1 MQPLSKTKSEAK
13 RLALL
18 LTLFVILSGT
28 YSLVTPLFEAPDEFA
43 HLQFISWLAQG
54 NPLPNI
60 ETDLAKVSHEI
71 GQPPLYYGLLAPIA
85 AQLDLSDL
93 PSIAP
98 INPNWRSGAGIN
110 VHFHTEAEQFPYTGT
125 ALAVRLLRLLSVLL
139 GAITVAATYGLA
151 RLFSPRIAFTAAM
164 LVAFNPQF
172 LFMSGVINNDNLVT
186 ALSALALLLLLKLM
200 TNPAPPAWHYL
211 LLGTVW
217 GLATLAKLTGLGFG
231 AVIVVGLVIIAW
243 RRRQWQPLLLG
254 GLLAGAAMLLVSG
267 WWFWRNWVLYGD
279 PLAWE
284 AFLLA
289 NGNLLRAMPLSWGE
303 AVKFSFF
310 LTKSF
315 WAMFSYGI
323 PAPGPLYWFTNGLM
337 LVMLAGFALWLMSG
351 KLRRSGQLYLLIPV
365 LVWCG
370 VVTIALLR
378 WMRLIVQTDQGRLMF
393 PVIAGLGLLGAVG
406 LHAFKQRWIPVTAV
420 TLLSIW
426 AAILPL
432 YTIRQAFATPPD
444 LAAIAAI
451 PSPQDVLFGEQMA
464 LLGYELM
471 PVVDAGD
478 TFEVSLYWQG
488 KQPMQE
494 SYVVALR
501 LLDVEG
507 AVIAGVDTLP
517 YQNRYQTPVWPVAR
531 PFQDTYHLPIPET
544 AEPGLAT
551 LAITLYPWRQ
561 TESPLPVV
569 VNGQSVG
576 SSVSLTTVKIR
587 GEAQIDQEP
596 EDALQ
601 INFGSQLQ
609 LLGYDAPT
617 EVNDSQFAV
626 TLYWQA
632 VEPDGQNY
640 TIFMHLVDGQGNL
653 VAQTDGPPQNG
664 RYPTTIM
671 EPGEQILDTHLF
683 ILPETLPNG
692 EYQIL
697 MGIYQPEIGLRL
709 PAINTNN
716 ERLPNDAVP
725 LHKVIITP

>member
-1 MQPLSKTKSEAK
+1 MHYPDKATSEAK

-18 LTLFVILSGT
+18 LAIFVMLSGT

-71 GQPPLYYGLLAPIA
+71 GQPPLYYGLLAPLA

-98 INPNWRSGAGIN
+98 LNRNWRSGAGIN

-125 ALAVRLLRLLSVLL
+125 AFTVRLIRLFSMVL
-139 GAITVAATYGLA
+139 GAITVAATYGMA

-172 LFMSGVINNDNLVT
+172 LFMSGVVNNDNLVT
-186 ALSALALLLLLKLM
+186 ALSALALLWLLKLM
-200 TNPAPPAWHYL
+200 AKPAPSARHYL
-211 LLGTVW
+211 LLGIIW
-217 GLATLAKLTGLGFG
+217 GLATLAKLTGVGLG
-231 AVIVVGLVIIAW
+231 AAIVVGLGIIAW

-254 GLLAGAAMLLVSG
+254 GALAGAAMLLVSG

-289 NGNLLRAMPLSWGE
+289 NGNLLRSVPLGWGE
-303 AVKFSFF
+303 AAQSSFF

-323 PAPGPLYWFTNGLM
+323 PAPDLFYWFTNGFM
-337 LVMLAGFALWLMSG
+337 LVMLVGLILWLGSG
-351 KLRRSGQLYLLIPV
+351 KLRRSRRAYLLIPV

-370 VVTIALLR
+370 VVYIALLR
-378 WMRLIVQTDQGRLMF
+378 WMRLAVQTDQGRLIF

-406 LHAFKQRWIPVTAV
+406 LHAFKGRWVSRTAV

-432 YTIRQAFATPPD
+432 YTIQHAFATPPP
-444 LAAIAAI
+444 LAESAAI
-451 PSPQDVLFGEQMA
+451 PSPQDVLFGEQIA
-464 LLGYELM
+464 LLGFEAM
-471 PVVDAGD
+471 PVVDVGD
-478 TFEVSLYWQG
+478 GFEVSLYWEG
-488 KQPMQE
+488 RQPMQE

-501 LLDVEG
+501 LLDVDG

-531 PFQDTYHLPIPET
+531 PFQDTYHLPLPET
-544 AEPGLAT
+544 AVPGLAT

-561 TESPLPVV
+561 TESPLPVS
-569 VNGQSVG
+569 VNGQPIGPSVT
-576 SSVSLTTVKIR
+576 LATVKIR
-587 GEAQIDQEP
+587 GEAQVKQAP
-596 EDALQ
+596 ENSVQ

-617 EVNDSQFAV
+617 EVTDATFAV
-626 TLYWQA
+626 TLHWQA

-640 TIFMHLVDGQGNL
+640 TIFMHLLDAQGNL
-653 VAQTDGPPQNG
+653 VTQADGPPQNG
-664 RYPTTIM
+664 RYPTTIL
-671 EPGEQILDTHLF
+671 EPGEQLVDTHRF
-683 ILPETLPNG
+683 TLPQGLPSG

-697 MGIYQPEIGLRL
+697 MGVYHPETGLRL

-716 ERLPNDAVP
+716 ERFANDAVP
-725 LHKVIITP
+725 LPKLIIIP